1 MSQRFLFLNIYM
13 EQTTNLTIADLD
25 ALRNI
30 IDLACKRGAFQASE
44 MSYVGENFDRLN
56 QFLEAIIQQA
66 QEPAESQG
74 EQQ

>member
-1 MSQRFLFLNIYM
+1 M
-13 EQTTNLTIADLD
+13 EQSTNLTIADLD
-25 ALRNI
+25 ALRTI

-56 QFLEAIIQQA
+56 QFLEAIMQRA
-66 QEPAESQG
+66 QETESAESQG